1 MPRRDELAVPMCF
14 TALAASGAGLY
25 VPKIK
30 TERKSNVKTRIR
42 ALLLALVLVLTMTT
56 GVWAAGT
63 GSERTAGARL
73 TMTAEYRAGNAVV
86 TVYLEG
92 GEGVTNGR
100 LTATYDPKVSTLTG
114 SRVLGSFGAS
124 SVNGETAGEVCLAWV
139 GSNLTAEKT
148 PMVELTFQV
157 TQDGTFAAE
166 AGEVYAGEEKRTV
179 EGDTVSLEYNPFQ
192 DIENHW
198 AKEEIL
204 KAYHGGLFQ
213 GVTGTKF
220 VPEGKMDR
228 AMFVTVLYR
237 FAGSPAVESLETAFT
252 DVDTARYYGAAVAWA
267 VEQGVTNG
275 VSQNQFAP
283 HQAISRQE
291 LVTMLYRYTKAT
303 GQDVTGQ
310 ADLSQFVDAGKVAG
324 WAETAVAWAV
334 KEEILEGYPG
344 NYLLPRG
351 SATRAQAAVIFCRYG
366 QL

>member
-1 MPRRDELAVPMCF
+1 M
-14 TALAASGAGLY
+14 
-25 VPKIK
+25 
-30 TERKSNVKTRIR
+30 
-42 ALLLALVLVLTMTT
+42 
-56 GVWAAGT
+56 
-63 GSERTAGARL
+63 
-73 TMTAEYRAGNAVV
+73 
-86 TVYLEG
+86 
-92 GEGVTNGR
+92 
-100 LTATYDPKVSTLTG
+100 
-114 SRVLGSFGAS
+114 
-124 SVNGETAGEVCLAWV
+124 
-139 GSNLTAEKT
+139 
-148 PMVELTFQV
+148 

-275 VSQNQFAP
+275 VSQTQFAP

-291 LVTMLYRYTKAT
+291 LVTMLYRYAKAT

-324 WAETAVAWAV
+324 WAEAAVAWAV

-344 NYLLPRG
+344 SYLLPRG

>member
-1 MPRRDELAVPMCF
+1 MGP
-14 TALAASGAGLY
+14 S
-25 VPKIK
+25 
-30 TERKSNVKTRIR
+30 
-42 ALLLALVLVLTMTT
+42 
-56 GVWAAGT
+56 
-63 GSERTAGARL
+63 
-73 TMTAEYRAGNAVV
+73 
-86 TVYLEG
+86 
-92 GEGVTNGR
+92 
-100 LTATYDPKVSTLTG
+100 
-114 SRVLGSFGAS
+114 
-124 SVNGETAGEVCLAWV
+124 
-139 GSNLTAEKT
+139 
-148 PMVELTFQV
+148 Q
-157 TQDGTFAAE
+157 AE

-179 EGDTVSLEYNPFQ
+179 EGDAVSLEYNPFQ

-252 DVDTARYYGAAVAWA
+252 DVDTARYYGSGCGMGCGARRDQWCKPDPICAAPSHQPSGAGDHA
-267 VEQGVTNG
+267 VPVCKGKPE
-275 VSQNQFAP
+275 
-283 HQAISRQE
+283 
-291 LVTMLYRYTKAT
+291 
-303 GQDVTGQ
+303 QDVTGQ

-324 WAETAVAWAV
+324 WAEAAVAWAL

-344 NYLLPRG
+344 SYLLPRG